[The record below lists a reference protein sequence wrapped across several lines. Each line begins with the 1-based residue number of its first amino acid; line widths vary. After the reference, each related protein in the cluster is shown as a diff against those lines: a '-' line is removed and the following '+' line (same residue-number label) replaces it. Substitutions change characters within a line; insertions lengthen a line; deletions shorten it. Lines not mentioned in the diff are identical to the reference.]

1 MNNHN
6 IPIVQGYAIT
16 SQPQEPTAHAALQ
29 DHNGDNFNGYK
40 GVPQPRKFNDV
51 FFAVLFY
58 AHLVAMACILPM
70 AINSG
75 DQGAGN
81 DGVNFASIIY
91 FVTVVSIV
99 AVGIS
104 TVSLGFMMKFSNQL
118 VKLAL
123 YFHIATSFAMMILLF
138 MAGSIFGGCICALS
152 FAVSICYA
160 RAVWNRIPFAA
171 ANLTTALSAVR
182 ANLGLAVV
190 AYLFMFVGFG
200 YSLAWTTISNA
211 VLNTY
216 PGMAF
221 LLFLSFYWT
230 HQVLSNT
237 MHVTTAGVVGTW
249 WFAPLEASSFC
260 SQSIGDS
267 LIRSTTY
274 SFGSICFGSLIVA
287 LIQALRQLN
296 QHLRGNDDAQILVCM
311 IDCILACIEGIIEY
325 FNKWAYIYV
334 GLYGYNYLDAGRNVV
349 TLFRNKGWTTI
360 INDNLADMVLFMIS
374 VLIGL
379 FTGLVGFIVAS
390 MDQNIFADLGYESS
404 GGIGFLFGFF
414 IGLILSSIM
423 LGVVESAV
431 STCVVCFAESPAEFE
446 QNHPDL
452 SLQMRD
458 AWRSSWPAEYGSF

>member
-334 GLYGYNYLDAGRNVV
+334 GLYGEWSGVD
-349 TLFRNKGWTTI
+349 WTGVECHR
-360 INDNLADMVLFMIS
+360 L
-374 VLIGL
+374 
-379 FTGLVGFIVAS
+379 GFPCLMHAS
-390 MDQNIFADLGYESS
+390 FQKN
-404 GGIGFLFGFF
+404 
-414 IGLILSSIM
+414 
-423 LGVVESAV
+423 
-431 STCVVCFAESPAEFE
+431 
-446 QNHPDL
+446 
-452 SLQMRD
+452 
-458 AWRSSWPAEYGSF
+458 